1 MLAGTG
7 AAALLSATGVSL
19 ADEHEDDE
27 DNDLDED
34 DPMFAAVNTVHAS
47 PDAPEVDVYVNGA
60 RVLESVAFRDISDY
74 LVLLEGEYQV
84 QVVPVE
90 NNGVD
95 DENDNGV
102 GEDDNGVGEDEDDN
116 GFSDNDEEDD
126 DVGMDDE
133 EDDDVGM
140 DDDET
145 DVDVDEEAVIDEQI
159 DVAAGVATAAVVG
172 EVDEGAEQEL
182 ELLVLDVDIDD
193 LNDDESRVRAV
204 HASPD
209 APEVDIVADDDP
221 LVEGLGFGDFETFDV
236 EAGEYSLEVREAGE
250 DESVADFD
258 VTLDAG
264 VAYSAFAVGYLED
277 EDDDNG
283 IGDNDEDDDN
293 GFGDNNDNDTGD
305 DADTGFDLLLNID
318 ALTPQAEIEEMPEED
333 DNGIEDEDDNGIG
346 DEEDDNGIDDE
357 EDDNGIGDE
366 DDDNGIGDDDDDNG
380 VGDDD
385 DDNGVG
391 DDDEDDDNGIF
402 DDDEDDD
409 GI

>member
-34 DPMFAAVNTVHAS
+34 DPGFAAVNTVHAS

-60 RVLESVAFRDISDY
+60 RILESVAFRDISDY
-74 LVLLEGEYQV
+74 LVLLEGEYQM

-90 NNGVD
+90 D
-95 DENDNGV
+95 DEVDN
-102 GEDDNGVGEDEDDN
+102 EDDNGVGEDDED
-116 GFSDNDEEDD
+116 EDD
-126 DVGMDDE
+126 DVGMDEDE
-133 EDDDVGM
+133 DDDVGMNDDDDDDVGM
-140 DDDET
+140 DDDEN
-145 DVDVDEEAVIDEQI
+145 DIDVDEEAVIDEQI

-172 EVDEGAEQEL
+172 EVDEGTDREL

-193 LNDDESRVRAV
+193 LDDNESRVRAV

-236 EAGEYSLEVREAGE
+236 EEGEYSLEVRAAGE

-277 EDDDNG
+277 DDNG
-283 IGDNDEDDDN
+283 LGDDDEDEEDDN
-293 GFGDNNDNDTGD
+293 GFGDNNDNGIGN
-305 DADTGFDLLLNID
+305 DADTGFDLLLSID
-318 ALTPQAEIEEMPEED
+318 ALSPQAEVEEMPEDEED
-333 DNGIEDEDDNGIG
+333 DDFDDEDDDFDDEDDNGIG
-346 DEEDDNGIDDE
+346 DDDE
-357 EDDNGIGDE
+357 
-366 DDDNGIGDDDDDNG
+366 DDNGIGDDDDDEDDDDEDDNG

-385 DDNGVG
+385 DD
-391 DDDEDDDNGIF
+391 
-402 DDDEDDD
+402 EDDD
-409 GI
+409 GIFDSI